1 MSRDETRFSPDVGSL
16 YSFVEVTN
24 WTVTSTQCTFT
35 QKGGIT
41 SNYNWSFN
49 GNAQLEWGESGTW
62 HDFSGKYDSGTYS
75 GYGDKVYVSQNS
87 YFNRQSANRT
97 VYLASYSSVY
107 VNGQSTSARAYIQF
121 TVPALPPA
129 ATTLTATR
137 NSDTSVALS
146 WTVATGVKESVRIE
160 RSTDGGAYSEIA
172 SVSGTASSYT
182 DSSTSADHTYTYRVR
197 YYNKNAYGAYS
208 STASVTMAPSAPTA
222 ISLERSDA
230 TDVDVT
236 LTNVSAVATAIE
248 WQESL
253 DNGATWGASSTVA
266 GSPVTTFTASTS
278 GGTVILRVRNVN
290 TVGESDWIVSEPIVT
305 ITPPAAPTL
314 VAPVGVFNMSA
325 GSVTFQWLHNPK
337 DGSAQTAAELQ
348 YSTNGGSTWTTV
360 TLTTA
365 QSYTITPLPWTA
377 GTTVTWRV
385 RTKGADASY
394 GDYASSKQFVC
405 YQVPSL
411 TFVASNPPST
421 VTALPIPIE
430 VTYSD
435 PQNVACA
442 AATVSVQKDG
452 RTLFTEP
459 LTIAG
464 NTLSGSITANEM
476 LPVNG
481 ESYTVVVTARS
492 GTSLQT
498 STNMVVSVSYTP
510 PVEGDLGITNDPD
523 TGYVS
528 LIAEYESDGVNPD
541 AESITVIRVNPDGS
555 TVTLLENG
563 ESGAGITDMYAPL
576 NTPYRYDVVTYAAS
590 GAYAV
595 KSFDNTLESLHWFAY
610 WVDES
615 GNNRVAWCKWN
626 PNGSYSLTR
635 PEKKRVRYAGR
646 KWPVSYDSK
655 AMEQIHSMTWTVVD
669 FEDWENGFKDLMD
682 DGGRGVYKGCDG
694 WVFHADFDYN
704 AEPNYT
710 SLTRIGDLKLTITR
724 IDGEQL

>member
-1 MSRDETRFSPDVGSL
+1 
-16 YSFVEVTN
+16 
-24 WTVTSTQCTFT
+24 
-35 QKGGIT
+35 
-41 SNYNWSFN
+41 
-49 GNAQLEWGESGTW
+49 
-62 HDFSGKYDSGTYS
+62 
-75 GYGDKVYVSQNS
+75 
-87 YFNRQSANRT
+87 
-97 VYLASYSSVY
+97 
-107 VNGQSTSARAYIQF
+107 
-121 TVPALPPA
+121 
-129 ATTLTATR
+129 
-137 NSDTSVALS
+137 
-146 WTVATGVKESVRIE
+146 
-160 RSTDGGAYSEIA
+160 
-172 SVSGTASSYT
+172 
-182 DSSTSADHTYTYRVR
+182 
-197 YYNKNAYGAYS
+197 
-208 STASVTMAPSAPTA
+208 
-222 ISLERSDA
+222 
-230 TDVDVT
+230 
-236 LTNVSAVATAIE
+236 
-248 WQESL
+248 
-253 DNGATWGASSTVA
+253 
-266 GSPVTTFTASTS
+266 
-278 GGTVILRVRNVN
+278 
-290 TVGESDWIVSEPIVT
+290 
-305 ITPPAAPTL
+305 
-314 VAPVGVFNMSA
+314 
-325 GSVTFQWLHNPK
+325 
-337 DGSAQTAAELQ
+337 
-348 YSTNGGSTWTTV
+348 
-360 TLTTA
+360 
-365 QSYTITPLPWTA
+365 
-377 GTTVTWRV
+377 VTWRV

-411 TFVASNPPST
+411 TFVASNPPAT

-459 LTIAG
+459 LTITG

-498 STNMVVSVSYTP
+498 STNMVISVSYTP
-510 PVEGDLGITNDPD
+510 PVEGDLGITNDPE

-528 LIAEYESDGVNPD
+528 LIAEYNNDGATPD

-595 KSFDNTLESLHWFAY
+595 KSFDNTLESLRWFAY

-655 AMEQIHSMTWTVVD
+655 AMEQTHSMAWTIVD
-669 FEDWENGFKDLMD
+669 FEEWENGFKQLMD

-704 AEPNYT
+704 AQPNYT
-710 SLTRIGDLKLTITR
+710 SLVRIGDLKLTITR
-724 IDGEQL
+724 IDGEIL

>member
-24 WTVTSTQCTFT
+24 WTVTSTQCTFK
-35 QKGGIT
+35 QWGGIT

-49 GNAQLEWGESGTW
+49 GNAQLQWGESGTW
-62 HDFSGKYDSGTYS
+62 HDFAGKYDSGTYS
-75 GYGDKVYVSQNS
+75 GYGDKTYVTQNS
-87 YFNRQSANRT
+87 YFNRSSVNRT

-107 VNGQSTSARAYIQF
+107 VNGTSTSARAYIQF

-137 NSDTSVALS
+137 NSDTSVSLS
-146 WTVATGVKESVRIE
+146 WTESSGVKESVRIE

-172 SVSGTASSYT
+172 SVSGTATSYT

-222 ISLERSDA
+222 ISLERADA
-230 TDVDVT
+230 TDVNVT
-236 LTNVSAVATAIE
+236 LTNVSGVATSIE

-253 DNGATWGASSTVA
+253 DNGATWGASSTVS

-290 TVGESDWIVSEPIVT
+290 SVGSSDWIVSEPIVT

-314 VAPVGVFNMSA
+314 ISPVGVFNMSQ

-337 DGSAQTAAELQ
+337 DGSAQSAAELQ

-360 TLTTA
+360 NLTTA

-430 VTYSD
+430 ATYSD

-459 LTIAG
+459 LTITG
-464 NTLSGSITANEM
+464 NSLTGTITANEM

-498 STNMVVSVSYTP
+498 STNMVISVSYTP
-510 PVEGDLGITNDPD
+510 PVEGDLGITNDPE

-528 LIAEYESDGVNPD
+528 LIAEYTNDGVTPD

-595 KSFDNTLESLHWFAY
+595 KSFDNTLESLRWFAY
-610 WVDES
+610 WVDAS
-615 GNNRVAWCKWN
+615 GNNRVAYCKWN

-635 PEKKRVRYAGR
+635 PEKKRVQYAGR

-724 IDGEQL
+724 IDGAIL